1 MNHNPRS
8 KEISIMRRSLIT
20 TAVLGMAAF
29 SANAQNLLS
38 NGSFETPG
46 PGFIVFED
54 WQHFNNVFADE
65 SVEQTP
71 QDGMTSGKM
80 FGFGNGMQNDHGM
93 FQIVDGLTEGEEYTL
108 SGYVLNPSN
117 DQLGSENVI
126 IAQLNFLNSG
136 GAVLETVQVEVIDP
150 DTSPLDQWVLG
161 EVGGIAPAGTTQA
174 SVYLLHIQLGADAGF
189 PTQDGGASFWDN
201 FMLIEG
207 GGTGCNN
214 PVDLNGDGTLNF
226 LDVSLFLQLYG
237 NGC

>member
-1 MNHNPRS
+1 
-8 KEISIMRRSLIT
+8 MRRTLVT

-46 PGFIVFED
+46 PGFVVFED
-54 WQHFNNVFADE
+54 WQHFNNVFADM
-65 SVEQTP
+65 SVEQAA

-80 FGFGNGMQNDHGM
+80 FGFGNGQQNDHGM
-93 FQIVDGLTEGEEYTL
+93 FQVVDGLMEGEEYTL

-117 DQLGSENVI
+117 DQIGSENVI

-136 GAVLETVQVEVIDP
+136 GGVLETVQVEVIDP

-161 EVGGIAPAGTTQA
+161 EVSGIAPVGTTGA
-174 SVYLLHIQLGADAGF
+174 SVYLLHIQLGADQGF

-201 FMLIEG
+201 FMLIQGEG
-207 GGTGCNN
+207 SGCNN
-214 PVDLNGDGTLNF
+214 PADLNGDGMLNF
-226 LDVSLFLQLYG
+226 LDVSLFLQLFG
-237 NGC
+237 EGC